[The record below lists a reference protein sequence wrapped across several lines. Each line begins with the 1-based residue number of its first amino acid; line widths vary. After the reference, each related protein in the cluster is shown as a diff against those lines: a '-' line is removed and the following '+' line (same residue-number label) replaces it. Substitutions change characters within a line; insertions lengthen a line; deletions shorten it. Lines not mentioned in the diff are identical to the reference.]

1 MRKALCFFFF
11 SSSPLM
17 SLGIASDNVR
27 IWLESKLEKPWGGPN
42 VAYLL
47 TKDVLALI
55 VDQWG
60 TLDTTLKLRL
70 LCALMSVKPI
80 QLRNMQDE
88 IQKMIALTC
97 EDGDGWVQI
106 LGNLISTVL
115 RPDSPEFN
123 FGPLKTHTLTAP
135 LIQKLQEQR
144 TISI

>member
-1 MRKALCFFFF
+1 
-11 SSSPLM
+11 M

-27 IWLESKLEKPWGGPN
+27 IWLESKLEKSWGGAN

-70 LCALMSVKPI
+70 LSALMSVKPI

-88 IQKMIALTC
+88 IQKMTALTS

-115 RPDSPEFN
+115 RPDNPEFN
-123 FGPLKTHTLTAP
+123 LGSLKTHTLTAP
-135 LIQKLQEQR
+135 LLQKLQEQR
-144 TISI
+144 TFVSEGRKSAPFLPPI